1 MAGFVK
7 GLGDTINAVFTPK
20 KQTPEVPSAAAAA
33 ATPAQ
38 MNATLDTDTRKRKP
52 DVYDDIPGAESSIQT
67 PHGDDA
73 AQTTPDTNEARTINS
88 DMYAPGTV
96 AHSANKIKRRGT
108 RLSSASQADGAKA
121 VDPRVDAV
129 VNLERARMPDAA
141 RLQPDN
147 HDPSSSVIAAVP
159 EADMRGDAA
168 DLFSTSIKSKA
179 EIAGSSPTEPQPTQ
193 EETQSE
199 TSTAPGEAKAEGVR
213 EEEDGD
219 VAEVHALLDHKMLED
234 KSVDLLVHWQGESP
248 ESATWEP
255 ETEVQE
261 GASELLF
268 SYWEKAGGRDRVLF
282 KIESGVY
289 HVFRILN
296 HEKKPQ
302 GSFMLEVQW
311 VGYSATK
318 GNTSWETEVKLK
330 KIAPELLDA
339 YWESIGGRNDFLSK
353 RGRTKKNA

>member
-1 MAGFVK
+1 
-7 GLGDTINAVFTPK
+7 
-20 KQTPEVPSAAAAA
+20 
-33 ATPAQ
+33 
-38 MNATLDTDTRKRKP
+38 MNAILDTDTRKRKP
-52 DVYDDIPGAESSIQT
+52 DLYDDIPGVEGSTQVA
-67 PHGDDA
+67 HGDDA
-73 AQTTPDTNEARTINS
+73 AQTTPTTNKARKINPG
-88 DMYAPGTV
+88 MYAPGTV
-96 AHSANKIKRRGT
+96 PHSVERIKRRSA
-108 RLSSASQADGAKA
+108 RLSSDGVKA
-121 VDPRVDAV
+121 TDSYVDPEA
-129 VNLERARMPDAA
+129 NLEHARMPDAA

-147 HDPSSSVIAAVP
+147 
-159 EADMRGDAA
+159 
-168 DLFSTSIKSKA
+168 
-179 EIAGSSPTEPQPTQ
+179 PQPTQ
-193 EETQSE
+193 AEIQPE
-199 TSTAPGEAKAEGVR
+199 TSTAPGEAKAEEVMQ
-213 EEEDGD
+213 EENGD
-219 VAEVHALLDHKMLED
+219 VTEVHALLDHKMLED

-282 KIESGVY
+282 KIESEVY